1 MPLTAEYNY
10 EQSVNLLCIFSY
22 FFNHGTMKLKAKME
36 VCVNYY
42 RNVLIMVYK
51 VYFYIGMAVDKET
64 VDNRI

>member
-1 MPLTAEYNY
+1 
-10 EQSVNLLCIFSY
+10 
-22 FFNHGTMKLKAKME
+22 MKLKAKME

-42 RNVLIMVYK
+42 RNILIMVYK